1 MSRLVLSGNIDDANA
16 RAAEG
21 VELQWLPPP
30 PPPRDGGRRKG
41 QQRRGRPTSHA
52 VHAERAVVPLP
63 LPLLPLQPPPPPPPP
78 PVGSS
83 CFTFIELFA
92 GIGGFRVGLEALGGR
107 CIFTSE
113 IEPEVQRPLRPFWR
127 PF

>member
-1 MSRLVLSGNIDDANA
+1 MPRLFWSRNIEDANA

-30 PPPRDGGRRKG
+30 PPRDGGRREG
-41 QQRRGRPTSHA
+41 QQRRGRLTSHA
-52 VHAERAVVPLP
+52 VHAEHAVVPLP
-63 LPLLPLQPPPPPPPP
+63 LPSLPLQPPPPPPA
-78 PVGSS
+78 GSS

-107 CIFTSE
+107 CVFTSE
-113 IEPEVQRPLRPFWR
+113 IEPEVRRPSRLFWR